1 MVMTED
7 VHEAVTPCIKDK
19 SANDALFTWP
29 DGRPV
34 KDFRGSWKALTTA
47 AKVKVNIH
55 DFRRSAVRNMMDAG
69 INRDVAKK
77 ISGHKTDS
85 IFSRYNLVD
94 ANDLADAAQKLQ
106 ARKRA

>member
-1 MVMTED
+1 MTQD
-7 VHEAVTPCIKDK
+7 VREAIIPCVKDK
-19 SANDALFTWP
+19 SPDDALFTWP

-34 KDFRGSWKALTTA
+34 KDFRGSWKAFTTA
-47 AKVKVNIH
+47 ARVKVKIH

-85 IFSRYNLVD
+85 IFSRYNIVD
-94 ANDLADAAQKLQ
+94 ANDFADATQKLE
-106 ARKRA
+106 ARKRAQS